1 MSARAAAID
10 TRAEHAIVILA
21 ATSQP
26 PASSPPWDGPMHE
39 APELSAALPASSVA
53 PADVGTLTPGGFQ
66 ALLVAVLSPAFG
78 YALRLTRNRA
88 DAEDLVQD
96 ASLLA
101 FRASHTFEPGTNFK
115 AWFFQILTRCF
126 WARHRTRQRRPTT
139 VDLEDTPDLYLYS
152 RSAAAG
158 LPWEGDDP
166 ASRLIDR
173 LGSEGVAAAI
183 AQLPEEYGVAC
194 TLYFME
200 DFAYHEIA
208 DVLGIP
214 VGTVRS
220 RLHRGRK
227 MLQKVLWK
235 VAEEA
240 GIVRELARGEDR
252 P

>member
-1 MSARAAAID
+1 MPEPLDAPS
-10 TRAEHAIVILA
+10 T
-21 ATSQP
+21 TTP
-26 PASSPPWDGPMHE
+26 PS
-39 APELSAALPASSVA
+39 

-66 ALLVAVLSPAFG
+66 PLLLAVLSPAFG

-101 FRASHTFEPGTNFK
+101 FKAAHTFAPGTNFK

-126 WARHRTRQRRPTT
+126 YARHRQQKRRPAT

-152 RSAAAG
+152 RSAANG
-158 LPWEGDDP
+158 LPWLGDDP
-166 ASRLIDR
+166 AGRLLER
-173 LGSEGVAAAI
+173 LGTERVSEAV
-183 AQLPEEYGVAC
+183 AQLPEEYGVVC

-208 DVLGIP
+208 AVLGIP

-227 MLQKVLWK
+227 MLQKVLWQ

-240 GIVRELARGEDR
+240 GIVGELAADR
-252 P
+252 AREEADA